1 MKKLINDI
9 VYDRIYTNTKRKN
22 IKIRQKYIFYINNY
36 DNPKVFNFIKSHISY
51 FDKQFFKELIIMNN
65 HATHW
70 SNNCFEIMPIEYI
83 DTEICNLAISNHID
97 CYDDYWFLTVYK
109 RKPEVLTKDLWKL
122 GARLY
127 SNIRDGENNFLNITP
142 NQYKDEEYY
151 KEMCRHSFRYYS
163 VFTQNKKNI
172 MSTVPQK
179 ILTVNFLISLLK
191 ENINN
196 LDCFDNFSLEKEVT
210 YIINNER
217 VKEKIWQYAIKL
229 DGKAITYI
237 ELNDKRIEFFLNT
250 YGKDSKEYCTYFK
263 RRYKQYKKA
272 NLNKIH
278 QYLNKIHQYNNT
290 EDNTN
295 INNQTFIPITFLGK
309 VPDEYKKDLDSE
321 EYLEVIYKL
330 MGIKIIN
337 KYDNLFYKTIL
348 PESWEVINNGYW
360 NYRTKVKINFD

>member
-9 VYDRIYTNTKRKN
+9 VYDRIYTNTKSKN

-83 DTEICNLAISNHID
+83 DTEICNLAILRHID
-97 CYDDYWFLTVYK
+97 CYDNYWFLTIYK
-109 RKPEVLTKDLWKL
+109 RKSEVLTEDLWKL

-196 LDCFDNFSLEKEVT
+196 LDCFDNFSLEKEIT
-210 YIINNER
+210 YILNNER
-217 VKEKIWQYAIKL
+217 VKQKIWQYAIKL

-237 ELNDKRIEFFLNT
+237 ELNDERIKFFLNT
-250 YGKDSKEYCTYFK
+250 YDKDSREYCTYFK
-263 RRYKQYKKA
+263 WKCKKYKKA
-272 NLNKIH
+272 KLNTTP
-278 QYLNKIHQYNNT
+278 QYNNT